1 MGEAAVTR
9 SLRTSERHVGG
20 RVALV
25 LAALLVAGCGSTAQT
40 PATSTA
46 GDPGKDKLAEILARG
61 TLVLSNS
68 TTYPPQ
74 SMLVPGATRPEN
86 SKCTNSQLTAAEVTG
101 YDVETGK
108 ALAKGLGVEPCFVS
122 PPWAEVVSGS
132 WGDRWDIA
140 YRSGAINSDRM
151 KRLWMT
157 QPYRAEPSRF
167 FVRADS
173 AYSTPADLSGKAVGA
188 CADCSHELYLKG
200 SLVLPGLTFVDDVKN
215 PKVVTYSEEPS
226 GLKAVADG
234 KIDAFLCAEQEGK
247 AAIAS
252 GLKLRPLDQV
262 AFTSMLTGLVDKS
275 SGLDD
280 AAFVAR
286 VDQIIEGLHKDGT
299 LARLSQKFYGT
310 DYAAAA
316 GRFDL
321 GLIGQS
327 VS

>member
-1 MGEAAVTR
+1 MDG
-9 SLRTSERHVGG
+9 SPHGPERYLIR
-20 RVALV
+20 RVAVV
-25 LAALLVAGCGSTAQT
+25 LATFLVAGCGATASPPT
-40 PATSTA
+40 ASSA
-46 GDPGKDKLAEILARG
+46 GDPAKDKLAQIMARG

-74 SMLVPGATRPEN
+74 SMLVPGATRAEN
-86 SKCTNSQLTAAEVTG
+86 SKCSNSQLTASEVTG
-101 YDVETGK
+101 YDAETGK

-173 AYSTPADLSGKAVGA
+173 GYSTPADLSGKAVGA

-215 PKVVTYSEEPS
+215 PKVVNYSEEPS

-234 KIDAFLCAEQEGK
+234 KIDAFLCAEEEGK

-252 GLKLRPLDQV
+252 GLKLRALDQV

-286 VDQIIEGLHKDGT
+286 VDEVVAGLHKDGT
-299 LARLSQKFYGT
+299 LARLSQQFYGT
-310 DYAAAA
+310 DYSTAASQ
-316 GRFDL
+316 FDL
-321 GLIGQS
+321 ALIGQS
-327 VS
+327 VT